1 MWFPGGWACLSDTSC
16 CPRSLRLLSWW
27 DTGRAPSPRFCVPA
41 LAESQTWQPANK
53 DRRHCKRR
61 WTLRRGGRTLFHPRR
76 TFLVPLQKSDPRPD
90 SSTLGVASPYV
101 RGSCRPLPP
110 SSSTPGI
117 ELKSIFHHTQAVI
130 CKDVIVQCIYYTV
143 YTIYMMSQTFIPWVI
158 IKKDFIQSFAF
169 DMSDGENHREADSDI
184 RTFQSTTL
192 STNLCIRNFNKWD
205 PWCKQAQSRLVFLL
219 TCTVYLKAMV
229 RLRGRAHRSC
239 IEVCE
244 SQKNIKT
251 AKRYLQITASLLIV
265 VKQKGSGGHDFTKWD
280 SSCQWATCALHMVA
294 VIGPSLQ
301 VWGQQLYGT
310 DLLLSHIL

>member
-1 MWFPGGWACLSDTSC
+1 M
-16 CPRSLRLLSWW
+16 
-27 DTGRAPSPRFCVPA
+27 
-41 LAESQTWQPANK
+41 
-53 DRRHCKRR
+53 
-61 WTLRRGGRTLFHPRR
+61 
-76 TFLVPLQKSDPRPD
+76 
-90 SSTLGVASPYV
+90 
-101 RGSCRPLPP
+101 
-110 SSSTPGI
+110 
-117 ELKSIFHHTQAVI
+117 I

-244 SQKNIKT
+244 SQKISKQLNAIYKSLHHCLLWLNKK
-251 AKRYLQITASLLIV
+251 AQAVMLLQSETPAAS
-265 VKQKGSGGHDFTKWD
+265 
-280 SSCQWATCALHMVA
+280 
-294 VIGPSLQ
+294 GPPVRCIWWL
-301 VWGQQLYGT
+301 
-310 DLLLSHIL
+310 